1 MSQKGV
7 EGVLGRLLTDN
18 GFRQIAQSSLSAAC
32 RDAGYD
38 LTDEELL
45 AIRREDLI
53 RIELISE
60 RLDSKIKRFTSS

>member
-7 EGVLGRLLTDN
+7 EGFLGRLLTDN
-18 GFRQIAQSSLSAAC
+18 GLRQLAQRSLSDAC
-32 RDAGYD
+32 HGAGYD

-45 AIRREDLI
+45 AIRREDLV